1 MLLFSYAFLLFI
13 CFRNFVPI
21 SLIVTMEC
29 VKFMQACFIQWDA
42 NIYDPI
48 LDMPTKV
55 QSSNLNE
62 QLGQVEYV
70 FSDKTGTLTCNK
82 MEFRKMSVGSFAYG
96 SDVGNVKLF
105 NDCSPL

>member
-1 MLLFSYAFLLFI
+1 
-13 CFRNFVPI
+13 
-21 SLIVTMEC
+21 MEV
-29 VKFMQACFIQWDA
+29 VKFMQATFIQWDV
-42 NIYDPI
+42 NIYDDK

-82 MEFRKMSVGSFAYG
+82 MEFRKMSIGRFAYG
-96 SDVGNVKLF
+96 SDNGKIIMI
-105 NDCSPL
+105 S